1 MAGVVAGGFAG
12 HRHWNVRW
20 RRAGWLAAV
29 GATAI
34 ACCLALLTWSLAAA
48 PAVPAAA
55 GAPAAGAAT
64 GSAPG
69 ARTLGTRAGN
79 RIVASGHAL
88 AACELRLERAPNG
101 LPVMA
106 VVGASFTA
114 GTGPGNAAL
123 SWAVLL
129 ARTLGWNAVVDGV
142 PGAGYV
148 RAGAGY
154 QGPVA
159 RLLAGEDLRALDPGL
174 VIVQA
179 GHDDS
184 GVPASLERQRVGQV
198 IDAIRAAAPRARI
211 ALLTVFA
218 VQSGPDAALALV
230 NDAII
235 AAARAADPHVIVMNP
250 LGGGWR
256 FQRAA
261 RGGLHPSA
269 AGDAWIAAKVAATL
283 RAHGVAPAAGRG
295 AVICDSGAGRGPR
308 SPPVQ

>member
-1 MAGVVAGGFAG
+1 M
-12 HRHWNVRW
+12 
-20 RRAGWLAAV
+20 AV
-29 GATAI
+29 GGTAV
-34 ACCLALLTWSLAAA
+34 ACCLALLIWSLAAPAA
-48 PAVPAAA
+48 PTVPAAA
-55 GAPAAGAAT
+55 GAPVAASGAA
-64 GSAPG
+64 GSAPA
-69 ARTLGTRAGN
+69 ARTAGTRVRTRAA
-79 RIVASGHAL
+79 ASGGAL
-88 AACELRLERAPNG
+88 AACEQRLERARNG

-106 VVGASFTA
+106 IVGASFTA

-148 RAGAGY
+148 RPGAGR

-159 RLLAGEDLRALDPGL
+159 RLLVRADLRALDPGL

-184 GVPASLERQRVGQV
+184 GVPASLERQRVRQV
-198 IDAIRAAAPRARI
+198 IAMIRADAPRARI
-211 ALLTVFA
+211 GLLTVFA
-218 VQSGPDAALALV
+218 GQSGPTAALSLV

-235 AAARAADPHVIVMNP
+235 AAARATDPRVIVMNP
-250 LGGGWR
+250 LDGSWH

-269 AGDAWIAAKVAATL
+269 AGDAWIAARAAAIL
-283 RAHGVAPAAGRG
+283 RAHGVLPATGRG
-295 AVICDSGAGRGPR
+295 AVICDSGLGAGPR
-308 SPPVQ
+308 SPRFQ

>member
-1 MAGVVAGGFAG
+1 MA
-12 HRHWNVRW
+12 
-20 RRAGWLAAV
+20 AA

-34 ACCLALLTWSLAAA
+34 ACCLALLVWSLAA
-48 PAVPAAA
+48 PP
-55 GAPAAGAAT
+55 APAAGAAP
-64 GSAPG
+64 GAGPASAPG
-69 ARTLGTRAGN
+69 ARTVGTRARN
-79 RIVASGHAL
+79 RIAASGNAL

-148 RAGAGY
+148 RAGTGH

-159 RLLAGEDLRALDPGL
+159 RLLGREGLRALDPGL

-218 VQSGPDAALALV
+218 AQSGPDAALTLV

-261 RGGLHPSA
+261 HGGLHPSA

-283 RAHGVAPAAGRG
+283 RAQGVVPAAGRG

-308 SPPVQ
+308 SPRLQ

>member
-1 MAGVVAGGFAG
+1 
-12 HRHWNVRW
+12 VRW
-20 RRAGWLAAV
+20 RRGGWLAAV
-29 GATAI
+29 GGTAI
-34 ACCLALLTWSLAAA
+34 ACCLALLIWSLAAPAA

-55 GAPAAGAAT
+55 GGPAAASGT
-64 GSAPG
+64 GHAPG
-69 ARTLGTRAGN
+69 PHTLGTRGRTRA
-79 RIVASGHAL
+79 ASDAAL

-114 GTGPGNAAL
+114 GTGPGNAAQ

-129 ARTLGWNAVVDGV
+129 ARRLGWNAVVDGV

-148 RAGAGY
+148 RAGAGDE
-154 QGPVA
+154 GPVA
-159 RLLAGEDLRALDPGL
+159 RLLAREDLRALDPGL

-179 GHDDS
+179 GHDDT
-184 GVPASLERQRVGQV
+184 GVPASLEQQQVRQV
-198 IDAIRAAAPRARI
+198 IDMIRADAPRARI
-211 ALLTVFA
+211 GLLTVFA
-218 VQSGPDAALALV
+218 GQSGPDMALSLV

-250 LGGGWR
+250 LGGNWS

-269 AGDAWIAAKVAATL
+269 AGDAWIAAKAAAIL
-283 RAHGVAPAAGRG
+283 RSHGVTQAAGRG
-295 AVICDSGAGRGPR
+295 AVICDSGLSGGRR
-308 SPPVQ
+308 SPRFQ

>member
-1 MAGVVAGGFAG
+1 
-12 HRHWNVRW
+12 VRW
-20 RRAGWLAAV
+20 RRGGWLAAV
-29 GATAI
+29 GGTAI
-34 ACCLALLTWSLAAA
+34 ACCLALLIWSLAAPAA

-55 GAPAAGAAT
+55 GAPAAPSGA
-64 GSAPG
+64 GLAPG
-69 ARTLGTRAGN
+69 PHTLGTRSRA
-79 RIVASGHAL
+79 RAAASAAAL

-114 GTGPGNAAL
+114 GTGPGSAAQ

-129 ARTLGWNAVVDGV
+129 ARKLGWNAVVDGV

-148 RAGAGY
+148 SAGAGDE
-154 QGPVA
+154 GPVA
-159 RLLAGEDLRALDPGL
+159 RLLAREDLRALDPGL

-179 GHDDS
+179 GHDDG
-184 GVPASLERQRVGQV
+184 GVPASLEGQRVRQV
-198 IDAIRAAAPRARI
+198 IDMIRAGAPQARI
-211 ALLTVFA
+211 GLLTVFA
-218 VQSGPDAALALV
+218 GQSGPSAALSLV

-250 LGGGWR
+250 LDGNWR

-269 AGDAWIAAKVAATL
+269 AGDAWIAAKAAAIL
-283 RAHGVAPAAGRG
+283 RAHGVTQAAGRG
-295 AVICDSGAGRGPR
+295 AVICDSGLSGGRR
-308 SPPVQ
+308 SPRFQ

>member
-1 MAGVVAGGFAG
+1 M
-12 HRHWNVRW
+12 
-20 RRAGWLAAV
+20 AAV
-29 GATAI
+29 GATAS
-34 ACCLALLTWSLAAA
+34 AGCLVLMIWSLAAPAA
-48 PAVPAAA
+48 PAAPAAFAVA
-55 GAPAAGAAT
+55 GTPAAGAAT

-69 ARTLGTRAGN
+69 ARTLGTQAGN
-79 RIVASGHAL
+79 AL

-106 VVGASFTA
+106 IAGASFTA

-123 SWAVLL
+123 SWAVRL

-148 RAGAGY
+148 RAGTGH

-159 RLLAGEDLRALDPGL
+159 RLLAGEDLRALDPRL
-174 VIVQA
+174 VVVQA

-184 GVPASLERQRVGQV
+184 GVPAPLERQRVGQA

-218 VQSGPDAALALV
+218 PRSGPTAALSLV
-230 NDAII
+230 NDVII

-250 LGGGWR
+250 LGGGWS

-261 RGGLHPSA
+261 RGELHPSA

-283 RAHGVAPAAGRG
+283 RAHGVAPAAGHG
-295 AVICDSGAGRGPR
+295 AVICDSGAGHGPR
-308 SPPVQ
+308 SPLFQ

>member
-1 MAGVVAGGFAG
+1 V
-12 HRHWNVRW
+12 
-20 RRAGWLAAV
+20 
-29 GATAI
+29 
-34 ACCLALLTWSLAAA
+34 
-48 PAVPAAA
+48 
-55 GAPAAGAAT
+55 T

-69 ARTLGTRAGN
+69 ARTVGARARTG
-79 RIVASGHAL
+79 VAASGSAL

-148 RAGAGY
+148 RAGAGH
-154 QGPVA
+154 QGPIA
-159 RLLAGEDLRALDPGL
+159 RMLAREDLRALHPGL

-179 GHDDS
+179 GHDDG
-184 GVPASLERQRVGQV
+184 GVPPSLERQRVGQV
-198 IDAIRAAAPRARI
+198 IAMIRAAAPPARI

-218 VQSGPDAALALV
+218 AQSGPTAGLSLV

-235 AAARAADPHVIVMNP
+235 GAARAADPNVIVMNP

-256 FQRAA
+256 FQRAVG
-261 RGGLHPSA
+261 GGLHPSA

-283 RAHGVAPAAGRG
+283 RAHGVSPAAAGSD
-295 AVICDSGAGRGPR
+295 AVICDSGTGPR
-308 SPPVQ
+308 SPRFQ

>member
-1 MAGVVAGGFAG
+1 V
-12 HRHWNVRW
+12 
-20 RRAGWLAAV
+20 AAV

-34 ACCLALLTWSLAAA
+34 ACCLALLIWSPAAPAAPAA
-48 PAVPAAA
+48 PAVAVA
-55 GAPAAGAAT
+55 
-64 GSAPG
+64 
-69 ARTLGTRAGN
+69 
-79 RIVASGHAL
+79 ASGNAL
-88 AACELRLERAPNG
+88 AACELRLERAANG

-148 RAGAGY
+148 RAGAGH

-159 RLLAGEDLRALDPGL
+159 RLLATEDLRALEPGL

-218 VQSGPDAALALV
+218 AQSGPDAALSLV
-230 NDAII
+230 NDVIM

-250 LGGGWR
+250 LGEGWR

-269 AGDAWIAAKVAATL
+269 AGDAWIAAKVSATL
-283 RAHGVAPAAGRG
+283 RAHGVGPAAGRG

-308 SPPVQ
+308 PSRPQ

>member
-1 MAGVVAGGFAG
+1 V
-12 HRHWNVRW
+12 
-20 RRAGWLAAV
+20 AAV

-34 ACCLALLTWSLAAA
+34 ACCLALFIWSLAAPAA
-48 PAVPAAA
+48 PAAPAASAAA
-55 GAPAAGAAT
+55 GAPAAGTAAGTAT

-79 RIVASGHAL
+79 RGAVSGNAL

-106 VVGASFTA
+106 IVGASFTA
-114 GTGPGNAAL
+114 GTGPGNVAL

-148 RAGAGY
+148 RAGAGH

-159 RLLAGEDLRALDPGL
+159 RLLTSEDLRALDPGL
-174 VIVQA
+174 VVVQA

-184 GVPASLERQRVGQV
+184 GVPASLERQRVGQA

-218 VQSGPDAALALV
+218 AQSGPTAALSLV
-230 NDAII
+230 NDVII

-250 LGGGWR
+250 LGGGWS

-261 RGGLHPSA
+261 QGGLHPSA

-283 RAHGVAPAAGRG
+283 RAHGVAPAAGQG
-295 AVICDSGAGRGPR
+295 AVICDSGAGHGPR
-308 SPPVQ
+308 SPRFQ

>member
-1 MAGVVAGGFAG
+1 
-12 HRHWNVRW
+12 
-20 RRAGWLAAV
+20 
-29 GATAI
+29 
-34 ACCLALLTWSLAAA
+34 
-48 PAVPAAA
+48 
-55 GAPAAGAAT
+55 
-64 GSAPG
+64 
-69 ARTLGTRAGN
+69 
-79 RIVASGHAL
+79 
-88 AACELRLERAPNG
+88 
-101 LPVMA
+101 
-106 VVGASFTA
+106 
-114 GTGPGNAAL
+114 
-123 SWAVLL
+123 VLL

-148 RAGAGY
+148 RAGAGH

-159 RLLAGEDLRALDPGL
+159 RLLAGEDLRALGPGL

-218 VQSGPDAALALV
+218 AQSGPDAALSLV

-250 LGGGWR
+250 LGGDWR

-308 SPPVQ
+308 SPATPVSAVAGLRPGSSRR

>member
-1 MAGVVAGGFAG
+1 V
-12 HRHWNVRW
+12 
-20 RRAGWLAAV
+20 AAV

-34 ACCLALLTWSLAAA
+34 AGCLALLIWSPAA
-48 PAVPAAA
+48 PA
-55 GAPAAGAAT
+55 APAAPVAA
-64 GSAPG
+64 

-79 RIVASGHAL
+79 RVAAEGNAL

-129 ARTLGWNAVVDGV
+129 AKTLGWNAVVDGV

-148 RAGAGY
+148 RPGAGH

-159 RLLAGEDLRALDPGL
+159 RQLAREDLRALDPGL
-174 VIVQA
+174 VVVQA

-184 GVPASLERQRVGQV
+184 GVPTSLERQRVGQA

-211 ALLTVFA
+211 AVLTVFA
-218 VQSGPDAALALV
+218 AQSGPTAALSLV
-230 NDAII
+230 NDVII

-250 LGGGWR
+250 LGGGWN

-283 RAHGVAPAAGRG
+283 RAHGVAPAAAHG
-295 AVICDSGAGRGPR
+295 AVICDSGAGHGPR
-308 SPPVQ
+308 SPRFQ

>member
-1 MAGVVAGGFAG
+1 MAAAGVS
-12 HRHWNVRW
+12 
-20 RRAGWLAAV
+20 
-29 GATAI
+29 AI
-34 ACCLALLTWSLAAA
+34 ACCLALMIWSLAAS
-48 PAVPAAA
+48 P
-55 GAPAAGAAT
+55 AT
-64 GSAPG
+64 GSAPA

-79 RIVASGHAL
+79 AL

-101 LPVMA
+101 LPAMA
-106 VVGASFTA
+106 IVGASFTA

-148 RAGAGY
+148 RAGAGH

-159 RLLAGEDLRALDPGL
+159 RLLAGEDLRALDPRL
-174 VIVQA
+174 VVVQA

-184 GVPASLERQRVGQV
+184 GVPASLERQRVGQA

-218 VQSGPDAALALV
+218 PQSGPTAVLSLV
-230 NDAII
+230 NDVII

-250 LGGGWR
+250 LGGGWS

-269 AGDAWIAAKVAATL
+269 AGDVRIAAKVAATL
-283 RAHGVAPAAGRG
+283 RAHGVAPAAGHG
-295 AVICDSGAGRGPR
+295 AVICDSGAAHGPR
-308 SPPVQ
+308 SARFQ

>member
-1 MAGVVAGGFAG
+1 MAAM
-12 HRHWNVRW
+12 
-20 RRAGWLAAV
+20 

-34 ACCLALLTWSLAAA
+34 ACCLALLIWSLAGPAA
-48 PAVPAAA
+48 PAAPAAA
-55 GAPAAGAAT
+55 GAP
-64 GSAPG
+64 G
-69 ARTLGTRAGN
+69 ARTVGTQAGN
-79 RIVASGHAL
+79 RAAAGVAAL
-88 AACELRLERAPNG
+88 ASCELRLERAPNG

-106 VVGASFTA
+106 VAGASFTA

-129 ARTLGWNAVVDGV
+129 AKTLGWNAVVDGV

-148 RAGAGY
+148 RAGVGH

-159 RLLAGEDLRALDPGL
+159 RLLAREDLRALDPGL
-174 VIVQA
+174 VVVQA

-184 GVPASLERQRVGQV
+184 GVPASMERQRVGQV
-198 IDAIRAAAPRARI
+198 IDMIRAAAPRARI

-218 VQSGPDAALALV
+218 PQSGPTAALSMV

-235 AAARAADPHVIVMNP
+235 AGARAADPHVIVMNP

-308 SPPVQ
+308 SPRFQ

>member
-1 MAGVVAGGFAG
+1 MAGGVT
-12 HRHWNVRW
+12 
-20 RRAGWLAAV
+20 AV
-29 GATAI
+29 
-34 ACCLALLTWSLAAA
+34 ACCLALLVWSLAA
-48 PAVPAAA
+48 PAAPVVRA
-55 GAPAAGAAT
+55 RTLGARAGTGAAASGGAPAACE
-64 GSAPG
+64 
-69 ARTLGTRAGN
+69 ARLVKAR
-79 RIVASGHAL
+79 
-88 AACELRLERAPNG
+88 NG

-148 RAGAGY
+148 RAGAGH

-159 RLLAGEDLRALDPGL
+159 RMLAREDLRALDPGL
-174 VIVQA
+174 VVVQA
-179 GHDDS
+179 GHDDG
-184 GVPASLERQRVGQV
+184 GVPASLERRRVGQV
-198 IDAIRAAAPRARI
+198 VAMIRSEAPRARI

-218 VQSGPDAALALV
+218 ALSGPTAGLSLV

-235 AAARAADPHVIVMNP
+235 AAAVAADPHVIIMNP

-269 AGDAWIAAKVAATL
+269 AGDAWIAAKAAATL
-283 RAHGVAPAAGRG
+283 RADGVLPAGGRG
-295 AVICDSGAGRGPR
+295 AVICDSGTGARHR
-308 SPPVQ
+308 SPRFQ

>member
-1 MAGVVAGGFAG
+1 V
-12 HRHWNVRW
+12 
-20 RRAGWLAAV
+20 AAV

-34 ACCLALLTWSLAAA
+34 ACCLALLIWSLATPAA
-48 PAVPAAA
+48 PAAPSAPAAA
-55 GAPAAGAAT
+55 GAAAAAAVA
-64 GSAPG
+64 GSAPAARTVG
-69 ARTLGTRAGN
+69 ARARTRAA
-79 RIVASGHAL
+79 ASGNAL

-148 RAGAGY
+148 RAGH
-154 QGPVA
+154 QGPVGRMLA
-159 RLLAGEDLRALDPGL
+159 REDLRALDPGL

-198 IDAIRAAAPRARI
+198 IALIRAAAPRARI

-218 VQSGPDAALALV
+218 AQSGPTGALSLV

-250 LGGGWR
+250 LGRGWR

-269 AGDAWIAAKVAATL
+269 AGDAWIAAKAAATL
-283 RAHGVAPAAGRG
+283 RADGVMPAAGGG
-295 AVICDSGAGRGPR
+295 AVICDSGTGARPR
-308 SPPVQ
+308 SPRFQ

>member
-1 MAGVVAGGFAG
+1 
-12 HRHWNVRW
+12 VRW
-20 RRAGWLAAV
+20 PRAGWIAAA

-34 ACCLALLTWSLAAA
+34 ACCLALMIWSLAAPAA
-48 PAVPAAA
+48 PAASAAFDAA
-55 GAPAAGAAT
+55 GTPAAGAAA

-79 RIVASGHAL
+79 RVAASRNAL

-101 LPVMA
+101 LPAMA
-106 VVGASFTA
+106 IVGASFTA

-148 RAGAGY
+148 RAGAGH

-159 RLLAGEDLRALDPGL
+159 RLLAAEDLRALDPRL
-174 VIVQA
+174 VVVQA

-184 GVPASLERQRVGQV
+184 GAPASLERQRVGQA

-218 VQSGPDAALALV
+218 PQSGPTAALSLV
-230 NDAII
+230 NDVII

-250 LGGGWR
+250 LGGGWS

-283 RAHGVAPAAGRG
+283 RAHGVAPAAGHG
-295 AVICDSGAGRGPR
+295 AVTCDSGVGHGSQSPR
-308 SPPVQ
+308 FQ

>member
-1 MAGVVAGGFAG
+1 VT
-12 HRHWNVRW
+12 
-20 RRAGWLAAV
+20 AV

-34 ACCLALLTWSLAAA
+34 ACCLALLIWSLAAPAA

-55 GAPAAGAAT
+55 GALAAGAAA
-64 GSAPG
+64 GPAPG
-69 ARTLGTRAGN
+69 ARTLGTQARNRAA
-79 RIVASGHAL
+79 ASGNAL
-88 AACELRLERAPNG
+88 AACELRLDRAPNG

-106 VVGASFTA
+106 VAGASFTA
-114 GTGPGNAAL
+114 GTGPGDAAL

-148 RAGAGY
+148 SAGSSRR
-154 QGPVA
+154 GPVGQ
-159 RLLAGEDLRALDPGL
+159 LLAREDLRALDPRL
-174 VIVQA
+174 VVVQA

-198 IDAIRAAAPRARI
+198 IDMIRAAAPRARI

-218 VQSGPDAALALV
+218 PQSGPTAALSLV
-230 NDAII
+230 NDVII

-261 RGGLHPSA
+261 HGGLHPSA

-308 SPPVQ
+308 SPRL

>member
-1 MAGVVAGGFAG
+1 M
-12 HRHWNVRW
+12 
-20 RRAGWLAAV
+20 AAV

-34 ACCLALLTWSLAAA
+34 ACCLALLIWSLAA
-48 PAVPAAA
+48 PAAPAAA

-69 ARTLGTRAGN
+69 ARTLGTRARN
-79 RIVASGHAL
+79 RIAAGGNAL

-148 RAGAGY
+148 RAGAGH

-159 RLLAGEDLRALDPGL
+159 RLLAREDLRALDPGL

-198 IDAIRAAAPRARI
+198 IDAIRAVAPRARI

-218 VQSGPDAALALV
+218 AQSGPDAALSLV

-250 LGGGWR
+250 LDGGWR

-269 AGDAWIAAKVAATL
+269 AGDAWIAAKVAVTL

-295 AVICDSGAGRGPR
+295 AVICDPGAGRGPR
-308 SPPVQ
+308 SPRFQ

>member
-1 MAGVVAGGFAG
+1 M
-12 HRHWNVRW
+12 
-20 RRAGWLAAV
+20 AAV

-34 ACCLALLTWSLAAA
+34 ACCLALLIWSPAA
-48 PAVPAAA
+48 PAAPVAAA
-55 GAPAAGAAT
+55 
-64 GSAPG
+64 
-69 ARTLGTRAGN
+69 RTPGTRAGN
-79 RIVASGHAL
+79 RVAASGNAL

-106 VVGASFTA
+106 IVGASFTA

-148 RAGAGY
+148 RAGAGH

-159 RLLAGEDLRALDPGL
+159 RLLAGEDLRALEPGL
-174 VIVQA
+174 VVVQA

-184 GVPASLERQRVGQV
+184 GVPAPLERQRVGQA

-218 VQSGPDAALALV
+218 PQSGPTAALSLV
-230 NDAII
+230 NDVII

-250 LGGGWR
+250 LGGGWS

-269 AGDAWIAAKVAATL
+269 AGDEWIAAKVAAAL
-283 RAHGVAPAAGRG
+283 RAHGVAPAAGHG
-295 AVICDSGAGRGPR
+295 AVLCDSGAGHGPR
-308 SPPVQ
+308 SPRFQ

>member
-1 MAGVVAGGFAG
+1 MAGVIADGFAG

-20 RRAGWLAAV
+20 RRAGWVAAV

-34 ACCLALLTWSLAAA
+34 ACCLALLAWSLAAPAA
-48 PAVPAAA
+48 PAAPAAA
-55 GAPAAGAAT
+55 GAPAAGAAPGT
-64 GSAPG
+64 G
-69 ARTLGTRAGN
+69 TLGTRA
-79 RIVASGHAL
+79 RSQIAASGNAL
-88 AACELRLERAPNG
+88 AACELRLERAPDG

-148 RAGAGY
+148 RAGAGH

-159 RLLAGEDLRALDPGL
+159 RLLAREDLRALDPGL
-174 VIVQA
+174 VVVQA

-218 VQSGPDAALALV
+218 AQSGLDAALSLV

-295 AVICDSGAGRGPR
+295 AVICDSAAGRGPR
-308 SPPVQ
+308 SPRLQ

>member
-1 MAGVVAGGFAG
+1 MAAM
-12 HRHWNVRW
+12 
-20 RRAGWLAAV
+20 

-34 ACCLALLTWSLAAA
+34 ACCLALLIWSLAGPAA
-48 PAVPAAA
+48 PAAPAAA
-55 GAPAAGAAT
+55 GAP
-64 GSAPG
+64 G
-69 ARTLGTRAGN
+69 ARTVGTQAGN
-79 RIVASGHAL
+79 RAAAGVAAL

-106 VVGASFTA
+106 VAGASFTA

-148 RAGAGY
+148 RAGAGH

-159 RLLAGEDLRALDPGL
+159 RLLAREDLRALDPGL
-174 VIVQA
+174 VVVQA

-198 IDAIRAAAPRARI
+198 IDMIRAAAPRARI

-218 VQSGPDAALALV
+218 PQSGPTAALSMV

-235 AAARAADPHVIVMNP
+235 AGARAADPHVIVMNP
-250 LGGGWR
+250 LGEGWR

-308 SPPVQ
+308 SPRFQ

>member
-1 MAGVVAGGFAG
+1 M
-12 HRHWNVRW
+12 
-20 RRAGWLAAV
+20 AAV

-34 ACCLALLTWSLAAA
+34 ACCLALMVWSLAAS
-48 PAVPAAA
+48 P
-55 GAPAAGAAT
+55 AT

-69 ARTLGTRAGN
+69 VRTLGTRAGN
-79 RIVASGHAL
+79 AL

-101 LPVMA
+101 LPAMA
-106 VVGASFTA
+106 IVGASFTA

-129 ARTLGWNAVVDGV
+129 AKTLGWNAVVDGV

-148 RAGAGY
+148 RAGAGHR
-154 QGPVA
+154 GPVA
-159 RLLAGEDLRALDPGL
+159 RLLAGEDLRALDPRL
-174 VIVQA
+174 VVVQA

-184 GVPASLERQRVGQV
+184 GVPASLERQRIGQA

-218 VQSGPDAALALV
+218 PQSGPTAALSLV
-230 NDAII
+230 NDVII

-250 LGGGWR
+250 LDGGWR

-269 AGDAWIAAKVAATL
+269 AGD
-283 RAHGVAPAAGRG
+283 
-295 AVICDSGAGRGPR
+295 SGAGHGPR
-308 SPPVQ
+308 SPRFQ

>member
-1 MAGVVAGGFAG
+1 V
-12 HRHWNVRW
+12 
-20 RRAGWLAAV
+20 AAV

-34 ACCLALLTWSLAAA
+34 ACCLALLVWSLAAPAA
-48 PAVPAAA
+48 PAAPAAA
-55 GAPAAGAAT
+55 
-64 GSAPG
+64 
-69 ARTLGTRAGN
+69 
-79 RIVASGHAL
+79 V
-88 AACELRLERAPNG
+88 
-101 LPVMA
+101 
-106 VVGASFTA
+106 
-114 GTGPGNAAL
+114 
-123 SWAVLL
+123 L

-148 RAGAGY
+148 RAGAGH

-159 RLLAGEDLRALDPGL
+159 QLLAREGLRALDPGL

-218 VQSGPDAALALV
+218 AQSGPDAALSLV

-283 RAHGVAPAAGRG
+283 RAHGVVPAAGRG

-308 SPPVQ
+308 SPRLQ

>member
-1 MAGVVAGGFAG
+1 
-12 HRHWNVRW
+12 
-20 RRAGWLAAV
+20 
-29 GATAI
+29 
-34 ACCLALLTWSLAAA
+34 
-48 PAVPAAA
+48 
-55 GAPAAGAAT
+55 
-64 GSAPG
+64 
-69 ARTLGTRAGN
+69 
-79 RIVASGHAL
+79 
-88 AACELRLERAPNG
+88 
-101 LPVMA
+101 MA
-106 VVGASFTA
+106 VAGASFTA

-148 RAGAGY
+148 RAGAGH

-159 RLLAGEDLRALDPGL
+159 RLLAREDLRALDPGL
-174 VIVQA
+174 VVVQA

-184 GVPASLERQRVGQV
+184 GVPASMERQRVGQV
-198 IDAIRAAAPRARI
+198 IDMIRAAAPRARI

-218 VQSGPDAALALV
+218 PQSGPTAALSMV

-235 AAARAADPHVIVMNP
+235 AGARAADPHVIVMNP

-308 SPPVQ
+308 SPRFQ